1 MQNDDVAPGRGGL
14 NASIDLPRAPGEVVL
29 AERIHYAR
37 GDAGL
42 AEAGQGGRSR
52 LHCVSLVFSASVRQ
66 YDAAG
71 RRHQLE
77 QCVKGGG
84 DAG

>member
-1 MQNDDVAPGRGGL
+1 
-14 NASIDLPRAPGEVVL
+14 
-29 AERIHYAR
+29 
-37 GDAGL
+37 L